1 LRLISMVCR
10 KICGVSGPSPT
21 DVDLGRYLSPEGIR
35 RTSCMPFTVDPFLD
49 QFTKLFATIV
59 GATILAG
66 LLWRFNYARS
76 KRKRREAWE
85 EEEAVGENS

>member
-1 LRLISMVCR
+1 M
-10 KICGVSGPSPT
+10 PS
-21 DVDLGRYLSPEGIR
+21 
-35 RTSCMPFTVDPFLD
+35 TVDPFLD

-66 LLWRFNYARS
+66 LLWRFNYVRS

-85 EEEAVGENS
+85 EEVGMVESQ

>member
-1 LRLISMVCR
+1 
-10 KICGVSGPSPT
+10 
-21 DVDLGRYLSPEGIR
+21 
-35 RTSCMPFTVDPFLD
+35 MPFTVDPFLD

-76 KRKRREAWE
+76 KRKRRDAWE